1 LVNAAK
7 VRLFSGSRTVA
18 TASADETAHVGTSAR
33 GADVP
38 TPISRFAIFV
48 MWFWFQQLGT
58 RFFFRIFLPN
68 MYYTNGNP
76 KQTL

>member
-1 LVNAAK
+1 MFFSSPFSPSHNVLFASHSSARSRSAPHKLVNAAN

-38 TPISRFAIFV
+38 TPISRF
-48 MWFWFQQLGT
+48 
-58 RFFFRIFLPN
+58 RPSPFF
-68 MYYTNGNP
+68 
-76 KQTL
+76 